1 MLLNFFRY
9 IFKKSKL
16 INKSALEATEHQ
28 VLTLF
33 IWDADGNPP
42 AGNYI
47 TLLWNSYE
55 NNESEAEISV
65 PKLINQNPDLL
76 RKKLLDLFYQ
86 FENTIIND
94 KRVVDH
100 FELRS
105 GLSMLWMI
113 FPMLK
118 SSYIDSPPIVDSIR
132 FIAFDEWAK
141 KINAEKIILV
151 SSNKLLAKSLREW
164 SKSRG
169 IKFKY
174 TQMNSKK
181 KIAGYLI
188 RIYALLPNVLKT
200 LVWLINYLITRLPL
214 RGVGLRQ
221 WERASSQL
229 TLISYIFKISN
240 KAADNGHFESPY
252 WGNFSEVLSGHNIK
266 TKWLHLYVRNSTCK
280 TSKEAANI
288 LRLLNKNSGNQ
299 QYHVALESFLS
310 LNVIL
315 NSFLDWFR
323 IVKVEIKIKRKLKIL
338 TRSSI
343 NIWPLFEEVWH
354 TSIFGPEALANL
366 INLSLFESA
375 LNKLPSKQKGV
386 YLQENQP
393 WEFGLIYAWRESG
406 HGCIVGFPHSF
417 ARFWDLRYFFDS
429 RNYVSTNR
437 NKLPLPDRVAAS
449 GNAMTQAY
457 LNGGYPKYA
466 IYQVEALRYLYLE
479 DMYKHTL
486 EESFNEK
493 DALRVLVLGEFLPIN
508 TKRQMSFLEKA
519 IEITQSKIIITVKSH
534 PACIIKKEDYPKLHL
549 SLTSEPMA
557 EVLTKCDVVYTGGVT
572 SAAVDAYCA
581 GVYVISLLNPGSLNL
596 SPLAEGERVFFV
608 ATPEDLLK
616 AFLAIPQKPS
626 IVVNKNDLFTID
638 KSLPKWLTLLEK
650 I

>member
-1 MLLNFFRY
+1 M
-9 IFKKSKL
+9 
-16 INKSALEATEHQ
+16 KSALGISEHEA
-28 VLTLF
+28 LTLF
-33 IWDADGNPP
+33 IWDIDGNPP

-47 TLLWNSYE
+47 TILWNSYG
-55 NNESEAEISV
+55 NNESETEISV
-65 PKLINQNPDLL
+65 PKLINQNPNPL
-76 RKKLLDLFYQ
+76 RQKLLELFYQ

-94 KRVVDH
+94 KRIVDH

-113 FPMLK
+113 FPTLK

-141 KINAEKIILV
+141 KINAVEIILV
-151 SSNKLLAKSLREW
+151 SSNKLLAKSLRGW

-174 TQMNSKK
+174 TNVNSKK
-181 KIAGYLI
+181 KSAGYLI
-188 RIYALLPNVLKT
+188 RIYTLLPNVLKT
-200 LVWLINYLITRLPL
+200 LVWLINYLITRLAL
-214 RGVGLRQ
+214 RGVGLRD
-221 WERASSQL
+221 WERASSNL
-229 TLISYIFKISN
+229 TLISYLFKIGN
-240 KAADNGHFESPY
+240 KPADHGHFESPY
-252 WGNFSEVLSGHNIK
+252 WGNLSEVLFEHNIK
-266 TKWLHLYVRNSTCK
+266 TKWLHLYVRNSAYK
-280 TSKEAANI
+280 TSKEAANV
-288 LRLLNKNSGNQ
+288 LRLLNKNSDNQ

-310 LNVIL
+310 FNVIL
-315 NSFLDWFR
+315 NSFLDWLR
-323 IVKVEIKIKRKLKIL
+323 MIKVEIKIKRKLKIL

-354 TSIFGPEALANL
+354 KSIFGPEALANL

-406 HGCIVGFPHSF
+406 HSCIIGFPHSF

-429 RNYVSTNR
+429 RNYVSRNR

-449 GNAMTQAY
+449 GVAMMQAY
-457 LNGGYPKYA
+457 VNGGYPKHA

-486 EESFNEK
+486 EEPLNPK
-493 DALRVLVLGEFLPIN
+493 DPLRVLVFGEFLPKN
-508 TKRQMSFLEKA
+508 TKRQMSILEKA
-519 IEITQSKIIITVKSH
+519 IEIAKSKIIITVKSH

-549 SLTSEPMA
+549 RLTSEPMA
-557 EVLTKCDVVYTGGVT
+557 EILTKCDVVYTGGVT

-596 SPLAEGERVFFV
+596 SPLAEGEKVFFV
-608 ATPEDLLK
+608 ETPEDLLK

-626 IVVNKNDLFTID
+626 IIVNKDDLFTID
-638 KSLPKWLTLLEK
+638 KNLPRWLTLLEK
-650 I
+650 S